1 MSNILNI
8 PSNYYF
14 LASLA
19 KWLRAEFPRDLSEV
33 TILLPSKRACRELKS
48 ILPKARI
55 AAISDFS
62 SRYKVLSGIDQILFL
77 ADQVQKQSVF
87 GENNF
92 EQAFKIAVKLRD
104 LFEDLERE
112 RVDLTRFYEI
122 DDSNLSQHRL
132 VTLDFIKS
140 FYAKIKNSLIKE
152 GIYFSAAAQNLAIS
166 DFVNSLNFDQK
177 IVVAGSTGSIPA
189 GRDLIKKISLM
200 PNGYVVLQDVW
211 SGEFEAENHP
221 QYLVGNLKKII
232 GKGVVDLTFDE
243 FKISDQSRKN
253 LLCELMVE
261 SEKSSEWIAK
271 KIDFDAENIRLFEL
285 KNEIEEAEVVAEI
298 LSKETRNSA
307 LIVNNKNIAK
317 LVKLRLRS
325 ASIPFNDSRALDV
338 FDSPLINFLTLIVAL
353 KSNNF
358 DSYDLLAL
366 LKSPFCEFSKAPE
379 IIAEFEIKILRQD
392 RICQGLEGIN
402 RKLAAHP
409 ELKSFFDDFFSRL
422 DISIVKTA
430 ENLSAKTWSEL
441 LESEPAKKEIG
452 DFFDGIE
459 RRGFQ
464 PKSTEEFKMMLSQ
477 ICYFDE
483 FDADAKIQILS
494 RIEARLL
501 NFDLVVISSMN
512 EGDFPEIESDGWLGK
527 KIKKDLGIEN
537 SQKKAGQCAFDF
549 CNYLGNKNI
558 VLTRSKTR
566 SGAILLESPFLSKFK
581 LLAGNSGA
589 KIEQNFSKKDSLN
602 FALPIQESP
611 NPPVSARPQSFSL
624 TEISKL
630 ISDPYSIYAKKIL
643 NLRKLDEIDY
653 EPNYRE
659 FGSFVH
665 KALEMESSY
674 FEIFKSFFKSSDAEI
689 IWWPK
694 FEKLIGEFEKN
705 NRDFSAFKSENEK
718 AIKLEIGGVLIFGRI
733 DRVLFRSESEVEIF
747 DYKTGEVPTK
757 KSVFALEEPQLILA
771 AMAMSDKFK
780 INALKYWKASIGD
793 NKAITSVSEDSQEI
807 EELMSATKIM
817 LEEIFAKYRDQ
828 EKAYEV
834 TEKTMEGD
842 YFGLVR
848 VF

>member
-1 MSNILNI
+1 MSNILNV

-14 LASLA
+14 LASVA
-19 KWLRAEFPRDLSEV
+19 HWLRTKFAHDLSEV

-55 AAISDFS
+55 VAISDFS

-92 EQAFKIAVKLRD
+92 EQAFKIAIKLRD

-152 GIYFSAAAQNLAIS
+152 GIYFSAAAQNLAIN
-166 DFVNSLNFDQK
+166 DFLNSLNFDQK
-177 IVVAGSTGSIPA
+177 IVVAGSTGSITA
-189 GRDLIKKISLM
+189 GRDLIRKISSM
-200 PNGYVVLQDVW
+200 PNGYVILQDAW

-221 QYLVGNLKKII
+221 QYLLSNLKKII
-232 GKGVVDLTFDE
+232 GQKVTDLTFEE
-243 FKISDQSRKN
+243 FKISDEPRKN
-253 LLCELMVE
+253 MVYELMVE
-261 SEKSSEWIAK
+261 SEKSNEWVDK
-271 KIDFDAENIRLFEL
+271 KIDFDSQNIRLFEL
-285 KNEIEEAEVVAEI
+285 KNEIEEAEVIADI
-298 LSKETRNSA
+298 LIKEAQNSA
-307 LIVNNKNIAK
+307 LIINNKNIAK

-325 ASIPFNDSRALDV
+325 ASISFNDSRALDV

-366 LKSPFCEFSKAPE
+366 LKSPFCTSSKTPE

-402 RKLAAHP
+402 HKLKLHP
-409 ELKSFFDDFFSRL
+409 ELQSFFDQLVSCL
-422 DISIVKTA
+422 DQSIVKTA
-430 ENLSAKTWSEL
+430 ENLSGKTWSEL

-452 DFFDGIE
+452 EFFEGIE
-459 RRGFQ
+459 QRGFQ
-464 PKSTEEFKMMLSQ
+464 PKSLEEFKMMLSQ

-483 FDADAKIQILS
+483 FNAEAKIQILS

-501 NFDLVVISSMN
+501 NFDLVIISSMN

-558 VLTRSKTR
+558 VLTRSMTR
-566 SGAILLESPFLSKFK
+566 SGTILLESPFLAKFK
-581 LLAGNSGA
+581 LLAGNSVL

-602 FALPIQESP
+602 FDLPIQESP
-611 NPPVSARPQSFSL
+611 KPPISARPKSFSL

-653 EPNYRE
+653 EPSYRE

-665 KALEMESSY
+665 KALEVRSGY
-674 FEIFKSFFKSSDAEI
+674 FEIFKSFFKSSDAEL

-694 FEKLIGEFEKN
+694 FEKLIGEFEKID
-705 NRDFSAFKSENEK
+705 RDFSDLKSTNEK
-718 AIKLEIGGVLIFGRI
+718 LIKLQIGSVMISGRV
-733 DRVLFRSESEVEIF
+733 DRILFRSENEAEIF

-771 AMAMSDKFK
+771 AMAVAENLKVS
-780 INALKYWKASIGD
+780 ALKYWKLSISSD
-793 NKAITSVSEDSQEI
+793 KAITVISEDSEEI
-807 EELMSATKIM
+807 EDLMLATRKM
-817 LEEIFAKYRDQ
+817 LEEIFSNYQDQ
-828 EKAYEV
+828 EQAYEI
-834 TEKTMEGD
+834 TEESKEGD
-842 YFGLVR
+842 YLGLIR